1 MVKYIILAYKIFSM
15 KLKFNN
21 INFFLPKIQL
31 ILIIALTFS
40 GSSGYSQTEDA
51 TIIKSDSLYRSGA
64 YEEAIKILNQRLKKV
79 NINDKQKLQIVIFN
93 SIGKAYSQLGKSVAS
108 LKNYQIALK
117 IAETTDDKDYA
128 GKILKNIGALY
139 EEQKNFIQALAYY
152 KKAENIAIE
161 IKDESLLADV
171 YNNTGIVYEQKLNY
185 PLALKTYQK
194 ALSSYEKADRK
205 DRIALTLN
213 NIGIVYKFLGDY
225 PKAISFYSKSLKY
238 SEELGD
244 KFFISANLNNLGNVY
259 AMMHNY
265 PKAIEYN
272 TKSLKIAEDIGA
284 TNIIVEALSSL
295 AEDYA
300 GARDFKKA
308 YEMNNKYFKVN
319 SDYINMESSKKL
331 AEMQTLYQTE
341 KQERQISTLK
351 QNEQISALKMKQ
363 QELMIQK
370 TNYQIFFVVLFLAIT
385 LGISYL
391 LYVRQQYKQKMAQR
405 KAIKDAQSK
414 ERSRIAQDVHDD
426 IGSGLSKITLMA
438 SSATNRLHQK
448 GLESTEVKAI
458 AQVSKDLV
466 ENMRDLIWVLNPENA
481 TLDNLVARIR
491 EYCSDYLEGCSVSA
505 EMDIQDDIPDIKIS
519 QQVQRN
525 IFLTVKEALHNCIKH
540 SDCNSISV
548 KLYFINQELNIL
560 ITDKGKGFDMLNLK
574 GKGNGLRNMQQRMES
589 IGGVFETKSYPN
601 IGTTIETKIK
611 QEKLQSTFA

>member
-1 MVKYIILAYKIFSM
+1 M
-15 KLKFNN
+15 KLKFIN
-21 INFFLPKIQL
+21 INFFLPKIQVFL
-31 ILIIALTFS
+31 IFVFAFS
-40 GSSGYSQTEDA
+40 GFYSYAQTDDIS
-51 TIIKSDSLYRSGA
+51 IIRSDSLYRSGA
-64 YEEAIKILNQRLKKV
+64 YEKAIITLNQRLKTV
-79 NINDKQKLQIVIFN
+79 NKIEDQKLQTIIYN

-117 IAETTDDKDYA
+117 MAETADDKGYA

-171 YNNTGIVYEQKLNY
+171 YNNTGIVYEQELNY

-194 ALSSYEKADRK
+194 ALLSYEKASKK

-213 NIGIVYKFLGDY
+213 NIGVVYKFLGNY
-225 PKAISFYSKSLKY
+225 PKAISFYSRSLKY

-244 KFFISANLNNLGNVY
+244 KFFVSANLNNLGNVY

-272 TKSLKIAEDIGA
+272 TKSLKMAEEIGA
-284 TNIIVEALSSL
+284 INIVVEALSSL

-300 GARDFKKA
+300 GAGNFKKA
-308 YEMNNKYFKVN
+308 YEMNNEFSKVN
-319 SDYINMESSKKL
+319 SDYINLESSKQL
-331 AEMQTLYQTE
+331 AEMQTLYQSE
-341 KQERQISTLK
+341 KQQRQISTLK

-363 QELMIQK
+363 QELLIQK
-370 TNYQIFFVVLFLAIT
+370 RNFQIFFVVLFLAIT

-391 LYVRQQYKQKMAQR
+391 LYVRQQNKQKMAQKR
-405 KAIKDAQSK
+405 AIKEAQSK

-438 SSATNRLHQK
+438 SSATNRLHQQ
-448 GLESTEVKAI
+448 GLESNEVTAI

-491 EYCSDYLEGCSVSA
+491 EYCSDYLEGCSVIP
-505 EMDIQDDIPDIKIS
+505 EMDIQDDIPNIKIS

-540 SDCNSISV
+540 ADCDSISV
-548 KLYFINQELNIL
+548 RLYYVNHELKIF
-560 ITDKGKGFDMLNLK
+560 ITDRGKGFEMLNLK
-574 GKGNGLRNMQQRMES
+574 GKGNGLRNMQQRIES
-589 IGGVFETKSYPN
+589 IGGTFETKSQLN
-601 IGTTIETKIK
+601 VGTTIETKIK
-611 QEKLQSTFA
+611 QEKLQSSFA